1 MELLERLRGQ
11 LDADGMERE
20 TKKVPSHLL
29 HDHDRKNEHAKGDEE
44 GPRRWWGWLR
54 ADGEIRTAPLPLPA
68 RGLIPPVAGLP
79 PALAR
84 SVAPVDLSECALHIP
99 VCEEYD

>member
-29 HDHDRKNEHAKGDEE
+29 HDHDRKNEHAKETRKGLV
-44 GPRRWWGWLR
+44 GGGVGC
-54 ADGEIRTAPLPLPA
+54 AQTA
-68 RGLIPPVAGLP
+68 RYGQ
-79 PALAR
+79 
-84 SVAPVDLSECALHIP
+84 LHCRCLHE
-99 VCEEYD
+99 V